1 MSQTRGLTD
10 RAASYGFPPSCQ
22 ACEYEVVSLMLRKM
36 TSQIREP
43 GAFVGVNFVKA
54 KIMVRTVFCMRLFAL
69 SNDNGEG

>member
-1 MSQTRGLTD
+1 MCPRHAGCRIGL
-10 RAASYGFPPSCQ
+10 PPTVSLL
-22 ACEYEVVSLMLRKM
+22 ADYEVVSLMLRKM
-36 TSQIREP
+36 TSQIREA